1 VTFSD
6 GTHFDSTHDAVGNM
20 LSCTDFTDTTLSPDP
35 DRVTYYNDNLLH
47 TVSYSESG
55 NTYYVHLQL

>member
-55 NTYYVHLQL
+55 NT